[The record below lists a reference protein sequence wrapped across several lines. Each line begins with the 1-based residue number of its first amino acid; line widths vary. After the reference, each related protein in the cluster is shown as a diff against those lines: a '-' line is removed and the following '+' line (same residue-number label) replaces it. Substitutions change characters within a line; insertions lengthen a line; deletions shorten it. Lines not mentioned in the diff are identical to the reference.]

1 MKRGRLEIERF
12 VDAASTR
19 PAKLLGLYPR
29 KGTIAIG
36 SDADLV
42 IYDPD
47 YQGVIS
53 AKTHHVNNDYS
64 GFEGMV
70 IEGRPCSLRYGARFR
85 CATESLSANAAA
97 GVC

>member
-1 MKRGRLEIERF
+1 MRRVRARRNF
-12 VDAASTR
+12 WVV
-19 PAKLLGLYPR
+19 PA

-42 IYDPD
+42 IYDPA

-53 AKTHHVNNDYS
+53 AKTHHVNNNYS

-70 IEGRPCSLRYGARFR
+70 IEGAAFRRYRPGKVQAKDGKFVGDG
-85 CATESLSANAAA
+85 AA